1 MKFNIKKILFFL
13 LFLFFLHS
21 LTAQNSLPPNIQKII
36 KNGFTKKAPADVSSF
51 IEAEIKKISSN
62 EEKIIAL
69 SVLADY
75 EERFDLFLRAGRHYL
90 EAAELSPEKERK
102 TLLTKALGAFLLA
115 DNISESS
122 ELCRNRLLPIIET
135 PFSKED
141 IKVLVLF
148 EWLKLKSDEKSSL
161 ENIKKYVTDSKF
173 AEFHPAMLLTLWW
186 IDGDKKAEN
195 TLIKKFPNSIEAAVV
210 RGEAFLSPKTFWYLM
225 PQNRDFKESLA
236 DSASESVSLSQ
247 GETLGLAQN
256 NEVPAAKF
264 YQTGF
269 FKTENFAK
277 GLADELK
284 KKGFTVTIKK
294 EDRGEDA
301 FFSVLV
307 KDDGKGD
314 MVIRLKSEGY
324 EAVPIFD

>member
-1 MKFNIKKILFFL
+1 MEFKIKKILFFL

-36 KNGFTKKAPADVSSF
+36 KNGFTKKTPADVSSF

-69 SVLADY
+69 SVLSDY

-186 IDGDKKAEN
+186 VDGDKKAEN

-210 RGEAFLSPKTFWYLM
+210 RGDAFLSPKTFWYLM
-225 PQNRDFKESLA
+225 PQNRGFKESLA

-294 EDRGEDA
+294 EERGEDS

-307 KDDGKGD
+307 KADGKGD

>member
-1 MKFNIKKILFFL
+1 MLGSQKILFFL

-36 KNGFTKKAPADVSSF
+36 KNGFKTKTPADVSSF
-51 IEAEIKKISSN
+51 IEAEIKKVSSN

-161 ENIKKYVTDSKF
+161 ENIKKYVIDSKF
-173 AEFHPAMLLTLWW
+173 SEFHPAMLLTLWW
-186 IDGDKKAEN
+186 VDGDKKAEN

-225 PQNRDFKESLA
+225 PQNRGFKESLA

-294 EDRGEDA
+294 EERGEDA

-314 MVIRLKSEGY
+314 IVIRLKSEGY

>member
-1 MKFNIKKILFFL
+1 MEFNIKKILFFL
-13 LFLFFLHS
+13 LTLFFLDS
-21 LTAQNSLPPNIQKII
+21 LTAQNSLPQNIQKII
-36 KNGFTKKAPADVSSF
+36 KNGFTKKTPFEASSF

-90 EAAELSPEKERK
+90 EAAELSPEPERK

-141 IKVLVLF
+141 IKVLVIF

-173 AEFHPAMLLTLWW
+173 SEFHPAMLLTLWW
-186 IDGDKKAEN
+186 VDGDKKAEN
-195 TLIKKFPNSIEAAVV
+195 TLVKKFPNSIEAAVV

-225 PQNRDFKESLA
+225 PQNRGFKESLA

-247 GETLGLAQN
+247 GGTLGLAQN

-294 EDRGEDA
+294 EERGEDA

>member
-1 MKFNIKKILFFL
+1 MEFKIKKIVFFL

-36 KNGFTKKAPADVSSF
+36 NNGFTKKTPFEASSF

-90 EAAELSPEKERK
+90 EAAELSPEPERK
-102 TLLTKALGAFLLA
+102 ALLTKALGAFLLA

-122 ELCRNRLLPIIET
+122 ELCHNRLLPIIEA

-148 EWLKLKSDEKSSL
+148 EWLKLKSDEKASL

-173 AEFHPAMLLTLWW
+173 SEFHPAMLLTLWW
-186 IDGDKKAEN
+186 VDGDKKAEN
-195 TLIKKFPNSIEAAVV
+195 TLVKKFPNSIEAAVV

-225 PQNRDFKESLA
+225 PQNRGFKESLA
-236 DSASESVSLSQ
+236 DSASKSISLSQ
-247 GETLGLAQN
+247 SETLAQN
-256 NEVPAAKF
+256 NELPAAKF

-294 EDRGEDA
+294 EERGEDA

-314 MVIRLKSEGY
+314 IVIRLKSEGY

>member
-1 MKFNIKKILFFL
+1 MEFKIRKILFFL

-36 KNGFTKKAPADVSSF
+36 KNGFTKKTPADVSSF
-51 IEAEIKKISSN
+51 IEAEIKKVSSN
-62 EEKIIAL
+62 EEKIMAL

-122 ELCRNRLLPIIET
+122 ELCRNRLQPIIET

-173 AEFHPAMLLTLWW
+173 SEFHPAMLLTLWW
-186 IDGDKKAEN
+186 VDGDKKAEN
-195 TLIKKFPNSIEAAVV
+195 TLVKKFPNSIEAAVV

-225 PQNRDFKESLA
+225 PQNRGFKESLA

-294 EDRGEDA
+294 EERGEDS

>member
-1 MKFNIKKILFFL
+1 M
-13 LFLFFLHS
+13 
-21 LTAQNSLPPNIQKII
+21 
-36 KNGFTKKAPADVSSF
+36 
-51 IEAEIKKISSN
+51 
-62 EEKIIAL
+62 
-69 SVLADY
+69 ADY

-90 EAAELSPEKERK
+90 EAAELSPEPERK

-141 IKVLVLF
+141 IKVLVIF

-173 AEFHPAMLLTLWW
+173 SEFHPAMLLTLWW
-186 IDGDKKAEN
+186 VDGDKKAEN
-195 TLIKKFPNSIEAAVV
+195 TLVKKFPNSIEAAVV

-225 PQNRDFKESLA
+225 PQNRGFKESLA

-294 EDRGEDA
+294 EEREEDS

>member
-1 MKFNIKKILFFL
+1 M
-13 LFLFFLHS
+13 
-21 LTAQNSLPPNIQKII
+21 
-36 KNGFTKKAPADVSSF
+36 
-51 IEAEIKKISSN
+51 EAEISKMSLN
-62 EEKIIAL
+62 TEKIIAL
-69 SVLADY
+69 AVLADY

-90 EAAELSPEKERK
+90 EAAELSPETGRK
-102 TLLTKALGAFLLA
+102 TLLTKAFGAFLLA
-115 DNISESS
+115 DNITEAS
-122 ELCRNRLLPIIET
+122 ELCRNRLLPVIEA

-141 IKVLVLF
+141 IKILVFF
-148 EWLKLKSDEKSSL
+148 EWLKLKSDEKASL

-186 IDGDKKAEN
+186 VDGDKKAEN
-195 TLIKKFPNSIEAAVV
+195 TLIKKFPNSIEASVV

-225 PQNRDFKESLA
+225 PQNRGLKESFA
-236 DSASESVSLSQ
+236 DLGSESVLLNQ
-247 GETLGLAQN
+247 GGTLAQN
-256 NEVPAAKF
+256 HENETAKF

-277 GLADELK
+277 SLADELK

-294 EDRGEDA
+294 EERGEEA

>member
-1 MKFNIKKILFFL
+1 MKFKIKKILFFL

-21 LTAQNSLPPNIQKII
+21 LTAQNSLPPNVQKII
-36 KNGFTKKAPADVSSF
+36 KNGFTKKTPFETSSF

-90 EAAELSPEKERK
+90 EAAELSPEKEKK

-122 ELCRNRLLPIIET
+122 ELCRNRLLPIIEA

-148 EWLKLKSDEKSSL
+148 EWLKLKSDEKASL

-186 IDGDKKAEN
+186 VDGDKKAEN
-195 TLIKKFPNSIEAAVV
+195 TLVKKFPNSIEASVV

-236 DSASESVSLSQ
+236 DSASESISLSQ

-294 EDRGEDA
+294 EERGEDA

>member
-1 MKFNIKKILFFL
+1 MEFKIKKILFFL

-36 KNGFTKKAPADVSSF
+36 KNGFTKKTPADVSSF
-51 IEAEIKKISSN
+51 IEAEIKKVSSN

-186 IDGDKKAEN
+186 VDGDKKAEN

-294 EDRGEDA
+294 EERGEDS

-307 KDDGKGD
+307 KADGKGD

>member
-1 MKFNIKKILFFL
+1 MEFKIKKILFFL

-21 LTAQNSLPPNIQKII
+21 LTAQNSLPQNVQKII
-36 KNGFTKKAPADVSSF
+36 KTGFTKKTPFEASSF
-51 IEAEIKKISSN
+51 MEAEISKMSLN
-62 EEKIIAL
+62 TEKIIAL
-69 SVLADY
+69 AVLADY

-90 EAAELSPEKERK
+90 EAAELSPETGRK
-102 TLLTKALGAFLLA
+102 TLLTKAFGAFLLA
-115 DNISESS
+115 DNITEAS
-122 ELCRNRLLPIIET
+122 ELCRNRLLPVIEA

-141 IKVLVLF
+141 IKILVFF
-148 EWLKLKSDEKSSL
+148 EWLKLKSDEKASL

-186 IDGDKKAEN
+186 VDGDKKAEN
-195 TLIKKFPNSIEAAVV
+195 TLIKKFPNSIEASVV

-225 PQNRDFKESLA
+225 PQNRGLKESFA
-236 DSASESVSLSQ
+236 DLGSESVLLNQ
-247 GETLGLAQN
+247 GGTLAQN
-256 NEVPAAKF
+256 HENETAKF

-277 GLADELK
+277 SLADELK

-294 EDRGEDA
+294 EERGEEA